1 MANDMQQVI
10 LMTMPMP
17 MHPDRQKF
25 ISYDQ
30 RPFTVGDR
38 QPHVSI
44 KPLQK
49 RHSEGRSQ
57 LGVSDLKLSKT
68 TCQSIYVLKP
78 NR

>member
-10 LMTMPMP
+10 LMTMPMPMP

-44 KPLQK
+44 KPPFVL
-49 RHSEGRSQ
+49 Q
-57 LGVSDLKLSKT
+57 LGFVGAIWRFSSQTL
-68 TCQSIYVLKP
+68 
-78 NR
+78 